1 MNSDLKIPSTNLLD
15 FSNQNKT
22 IMKNF
27 NYLILLLIIGNSFVV
42 SAQNSKQ
49 RKADRL
55 YNDLAYV
62 EAVEVYKELIEKDFN
77 TDYNKQQIADSY
89 TKLRRPQDAVV
100 YYEDVVK
107 QPNVSPEY
115 YFKYAQALRG
125 VKRYEESRTWLA
137 KYQES
142 GKNTS
147 DVNEMLS
154 NDMSKIKMKDDYT
167 LEKAK
172 FNSDFS
178 DFGAYEKN
186 GITYLISARNDGM
199 SKSKKIYSW
208 NGEPFLDVYVVNQEM
223 VTPLQG
229 DVNSILHDGPISIS
243 NDGKYMYFTR
253 NNLINNKEGKRDKNA
268 TNNLKIYRATN
279 QNGSWK
285 DVVELPFNNNDYSVG
300 HPSLSPDDKTLYFA
314 SDMPGGKGGTDL
326 YKVEITGDN
335 TYGAA
340 VNLGDK
346 INTSLDEAF
355 PFLTKDNELYFSSNG
370 HLGLGLMDIFKTDLK
385 DTNAEIINLG
395 APINSSKDDFAYFQ
409 KSEVNTG
416 WISSNRDGIN
426 DDVYGFNLLKPLVLK
441 GTVSDDVNNQPI
453 PNATIRLMGEDDKQ
467 IAFLETDSIGKYQT
481 IISRDTKYPF
491 EAKHIEYT
499 EKSGEISSFDLGTKE
514 ELIYDIELSPIPDV
528 EYLAEINNIYF
539 DFDKSNIRPD
549 AARELD
555 KLVELMTD
563 KYPELVIEIGSH
575 TDFRGSDQY
584 NEGLAIRRA
593 DATYKYLVEHG
604 VAPERIVAHKGY
616 GEKQPAVECDKCNAK
631 QHQLNRRSM
640 FKVVKMK

>member
-1 MNSDLKIPSTNLLD
+1 
-15 FSNQNKT
+15 
-22 IMKNF
+22 MKNF
-27 NYLILLLIIGNSFVV
+27 NYLILLLIIGNSFMA

-49 RKADRL
+49 KRADRL

-62 EAVEVYKELIEKDFN
+62 EAVEVYKELIDKDFN
-77 TDYNKQQIADSY
+77 TDYNKQQIAESY
-89 TKLRRPQDAVV
+89 SKLRRPEDAVV
-100 YYEDVVK
+100 YYADVVE
-107 QPNVSPEY
+107 QENVSPEF

-125 VKRYEESRTWLA
+125 VKRYDESRTWLK

-142 GKNTS
+142 GGNS
-147 DVNEMLS
+147 AAVNEMLS
-154 NDMSKIKMKDDYT
+154 NDMSKSKLKDDYT

-208 NGEPFLDVYVVNQEM
+208 NGEPFLDVYQVKDDM
-223 VTPLQG
+223 VTPLEG
-229 DVNSILHDGPISIS
+229 DVNSVLHDGPISIS

-253 NNLINNKEGKRDKNA
+253 NNYLNNKEGKRDKKA

-285 DVVELPFNNNDYSVG
+285 DVVELPFNNNSYSVG
-300 HPSLSPDDKTLYFA
+300 HPGLSPDDKTLYFA

-335 TYGAA
+335 TYGSP

-346 INTSLDEAF
+346 INTILDEAF
-355 PFLTKDNELYFSSNG
+355 PFITADNELYFSSNG
-370 HLGLGLMDIFKTDLK
+370 HLGLGLMDVYKTDLANT
-385 DTNAEIINLG
+385 DGEIVNLG
-395 APINSSKDDFAYFQ
+395 APVNSSKDDFAYFQ
-409 KSEVNTG
+409 KADVNTG
-416 WISSNRDGIN
+416 WVSSNRDGIN

-441 GTVSDDVNNQPI
+441 GTVTDDVNGQPI
-453 PNATIRLMGEDDKQ
+453 PNATLRLMDGNENQ
-467 IAFLETDSIGKYQT
+467 VAFLETDENGKYET
-481 IISRDTKYPF
+481 PISRDTKYPF
-491 EAKHIEYT
+491 EAKHIEYS

-539 DFDKSNIRPD
+539 DFDKSNIRQD
-549 AARELD
+549 AAKELD
-555 KLVELMTD
+555 KLVELMTN

-584 NEGLAIRRA
+584 NEALAKRRA

-604 VAPERIVAHKGY
+604 IAPERIVAHKGY
-616 GEKQPAVECDKCNAK
+616 GEKQPAVDCDNCNAQ